1 MFKLKIKCNILIS
14 LTFLKSVFKFIFF
27 LKKKAKF
34 YPKNDTKE
42 DSHEIRIEDNEI
54 IQ

>member
-27 LKKKAKF
+27 LKKKQNFILKMTQ
-34 YPKNDTKE
+34 KKTRMKLE
-42 DSHEIRIEDNEI
+42 
-54 IQ
+54 